1 MREREK
7 KKRKMKHSFF
17 FFQNETA
24 TRSLSQNVSTLLS
37 SLFQKTKQNKP
48 HRHHS
53 AQAILR
59 DHPQA
64 YGATADALDGGLD
77 SRDSWVEHLSWSPR
91 ASLHHAF
98 LSRQECDHLIA
109 LATPHME
116 PSTVVDNVSGERQP
130 SKVRTSSG
138 MFLQRGADDVVRRIE
153 DKIAAAT
160 SIPASHGEGLQVLLY
175 ESGERYEP
183 HFDYFHEQ
191 VNQANG
197 GQR

>member
-1 MREREK
+1 M
-7 KKRKMKHSFF
+7 SDP
-17 FFQNETA
+17 
-24 TRSLSQNVSTLLS
+24 
-37 SLFQKTKQNKP
+37 P
-48 HRHHS
+48 HRNPQHS
-53 AQAILR
+53 AQAIFR

-64 YGATADALDGGLD
+64 YGAAADALDGGLD
-77 SRDSWVEHLSWSPR
+77 ARDSWVEHLSWSPR

-98 LSRQECDHLIA
+98 LTRRECEHLID
-109 LATPHME
+109 LARPHME

-138 MFLQRGADDVVRRIE
+138 MFLQRGADEVVSRIE

-160 SIPASHGEGLQVLLY
+160 GIPASHGEGLQVLLY
-175 ESGERYEP
+175 EDGQRYEP